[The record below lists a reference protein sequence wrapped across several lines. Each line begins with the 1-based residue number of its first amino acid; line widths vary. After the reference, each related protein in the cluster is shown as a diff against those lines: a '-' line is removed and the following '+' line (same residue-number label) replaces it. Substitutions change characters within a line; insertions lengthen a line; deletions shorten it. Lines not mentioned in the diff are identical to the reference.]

1 MWIVILAVLVL
12 AIVLDGAF
20 VSWWYRLD
28 DRAERLEVQTPDGWT
43 LVAWYRKAPKRRFT
57 VPVVLCHGLGNNHV
71 IMEFRAEQS
80 LARFLSAAGFEV
92 YSLDLRG
99 AGDTRPPDE
108 GPSEATIDDHAQVD
122 VPALVEAVCKHAGVE
137 QVAWVGHSLGGVVGL
152 IAASTT
158 LRDRFA
164 AIATIGTPVF
174 FKVPAEARL
183 LIKLA
188 RWISVW
194 GRFDTG
200 VMRYLAPFGG
210 RFAAPEITQ
219 RTINLRNMDPLQL
232 RYLMANAF
240 APLWR
245 GVLGQLD
252 DWIEHDV
259 FRSAD
264 GKVDYREAVAQLK
277 QPMLVIGGTVDQLTP
292 PDVTRQYYELLTS
305 PRRELVIF
313 GQSYGHSAEYGHGD
327 LMVGKNV
334 HRELYPV
341 VAEFLAKALS
351 EAEQVT
357 SPTGERPA

>member
-1 MWIVILAVLVL
+1 MWIVILTVLVL
-12 AIVLDGAF
+12 LIVLDGAL

-28 DRAERLEVQTPDGWT
+28 DRAERLEVQTTDGWT
-43 LVAWYRKAPKRRFT
+43 LLAWYRKAPTRRFS

-80 LARFLSAAGFEV
+80 LARFLSAAGFDC
-92 YSLDLRG
+92 YSVDLRG
-99 AGDTRPPDE
+99 AGGSRPPDE
-108 GPSEATIDDHAQVD
+108 GPHDATIDDHAQLD
-122 VPALVEAVCKHAGVE
+122 VPALVEAICAHAHAE
-137 QVAWVGHSLGGVVGL
+137 QLAWVGHSLGGAVGL

-158 LRDRFA
+158 LKHRFA
-164 AIATIGTPVF
+164 ALVTIGTPVF

-194 GRFDTG
+194 GRFETG

-210 RFAAPEITQ
+210 RVSAPEITQ
-219 RTINLRNMDPLQL
+219 RTINLRNMDPVQV
-232 RYLMANAF
+232 RFLMANAF

-264 GKVDYREAVAQLK
+264 GKVDYRLAIAELK
-277 QPMLVIGGTVDQLTP
+277 QPVMVLGGTVDQLTP

-313 GQSYGHSAEYGHGD
+313 GQSYGHSSEYGHGD

-334 HRELYPV
+334 QHELFPV
-341 VAEFLAKALS
+341 VGTFLAKALS
-351 EAEQVT
+351 AHDAA
-357 SPTGERPA
+357 PP